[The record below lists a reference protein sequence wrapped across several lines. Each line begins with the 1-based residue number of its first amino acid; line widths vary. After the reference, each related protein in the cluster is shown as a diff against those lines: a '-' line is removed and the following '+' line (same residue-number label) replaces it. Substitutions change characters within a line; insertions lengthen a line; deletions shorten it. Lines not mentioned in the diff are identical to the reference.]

1 MQQEATLMKEEAARR
16 LATLRR
22 YCDSGTLK
30 AEIASSLALE
40 AAASFLSYYLKTGSY
55 LRDDITLLC
64 ELTSLKEQE
73 LASAGLEA
81 LFPSL
86 VERLNDSFEPDYCA
100 LYDSLFAQIIDF
112 YRRLPEAGDLDA
124 ELHYFGLSSEQDLL
138 ARKAR
143 LRPPRGVLGAELEKI
158 KKVLLLS
165 RITLGA
171 DVAVTSV
178 ILKRFQEVLPE
189 AEFVFIG
196 SRKLIQLFGGDPRV
210 RFREVSYERSGGVLA
225 RLKSWLEVVRIVQSE
240 LQPLQPDEVLI
251 IDPDSRLTQLGLLPL
266 VKNDTGYLFF
276 ESRSYRHPEAS
287 CLAQLTAHWVNEL
300 LGTAS
305 IVHPYLALT
314 SEQRELGQGIC
325 QRLRAGGASAL
336 VSVSLGVGG
345 NLRKRLP
352 DPFEERLLRDVL
364 AKATVILDKGD
375 TQAERDQVNRIIEL
389 LRQQGQTVIE
399 IDEPGAARVL
409 EAEAIQAELLT
420 WEGGIGGFAA
430 LIAGS
435 DQYLGYDSAG
445 QHLAA
450 ALGVPTLTI
459 FVSSGSELFAERWHP
474 YGPGVMEVLKIEAAE
489 LACVSLDEILART
502 LRAHHRLLTA
512 HRKSS

>member
-1 MQQEATLMKEEAARR
+1 MKQEAALMQEEAAHR
-16 LATLRR
+16 LAALRR
-22 YCDSGTLK
+22 YCYSGALN
-30 AEIASSLALE
+30 AEVASGLALG
-40 AAASFLSYYLKTGSY
+40 AAASFLSYYLKTGGY

-81 LFPSL
+81 LFPYL

-112 YRRLPEAGDLDA
+112 YRRLPEACDLDA
-124 ELHYFGLSSEQDLL
+124 ELRHFGLSSEQDLL

-143 LRPPRGVLGAELEKI
+143 LRQPPGMLGAELKKI

-165 RITLGA
+165 RVTLGA
-171 DVAVTSV
+171 DVAVTGV

-189 AEFVFIG
+189 AEFVFLG

-225 RLKSWLEVVRIVQSE
+225 RLKSWLEVVRIVRSE
-240 LQPLQPDEVLI
+240 VQPLQPDEVLI

-266 VKNDTGYLFF
+266 VKNDAGYLFF
-276 ESRSYRHPEAS
+276 ESRSYRHPGAG
-287 CLAQLTAHWVNEL
+287 CLGQLAAHWVNEL
-300 LGTAS
+300 LGTAHS
-305 IVHPYLALT
+305 VHPYLAL
-314 SEQRELGQGIC
+314 SPEQRRLGQGIC
-325 QRLRAGGASAL
+325 ERLRAGGASAL
-336 VSVSLGVGG
+336 VSVSFGVGG

-352 DPFEERLLRDVL
+352 DPFEEHLLRGVL
-364 AKATVILDKGD
+364 ADATVILDKGGSR
-375 TQAERDQVNRIIEL
+375 AERDQVNRIIEL
-389 LRQQGQTVIE
+389 LRQQGKIVIE
-399 IDEPGAARVL
+399 IDEPEAARVL
-409 EAEAIQAELLT
+409 EAEAIQAELIT
-420 WEGGIGGFAA
+420 WEGGIGVFAA

-459 FVSSGSELFAERWHP
+459 FVNSGPELFAERWHP
-474 YGPGVMEVLKIEAAE
+474 HGPGVIEVLRIEATE
-489 LACVSLDEILART
+489 LASISLDEILK
-502 LRAHHRLLTA
+502 RALTA
-512 HRKSS
+512 HRRLLMSRQKSS